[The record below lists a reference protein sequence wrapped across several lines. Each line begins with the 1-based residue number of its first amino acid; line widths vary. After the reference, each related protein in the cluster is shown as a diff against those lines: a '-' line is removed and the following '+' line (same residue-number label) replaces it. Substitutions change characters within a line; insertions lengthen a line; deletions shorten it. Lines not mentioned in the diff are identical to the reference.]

1 MEVIGVLLRLIPY
14 SIGMRLPSS
23 APHSAHSG
31 FALIEA
37 VVALIL
43 IGVGLLALEGAAVFT
58 LRRIRDSQRE
68 ALAAQLVQTRTA
80 RLFATGCASANGIDS
95 IDVVVA
101 AWSATATGGMLRV
114 DQTVRYPTAF
124 GAHVE
129 SYHTARVCP

>member
-1 MEVIGVLLRLIPY
+1 
-14 SIGMRLPSS
+14 MRLPSS
-23 APHSAHSG
+23 SRRGG
-31 FALIEA
+31 FTIIEA

-43 IGVGLLALEGAAVFT
+43 IGVGLLTLEGGAVFT

-80 RLFATGCASANGIDS
+80 RLFATGCAAASGIDS
-95 IDVVVA
+95 TDVIVA
-101 AWSATATGGMLRV
+101 VWSATAAGGMLRV

-124 GAHVE
+124 GPHVE